1 MKYLSTI
8 IILIAFMAP
17 VKSQN
22 KMGFDLMIKTLI
34 SGDIDTLNGEA
45 VASMLNSGED
55 VVLLDARE
63 KQEFEVS
70 HIPNSRFV
78 GHESF
83 EIESLSGI
91 SKSDT
96 IVVYCSV
103 GKRSEDVARKI
114 AEAGYTNVYNYF
126 GGIFDW
132 TNRGFPVVNIHNE
145 KTSCVHPYSKVW
157 GIWVNN
163 LDKCYEPR

>member
-1 MKYLSTI
+1 MTSG
-8 IILIAFMAP
+8 
-17 VKSQN
+17 KSQN

-34 SGDIDTLNGEA
+34 TGDVDTLDGEA
-45 VASMLNSGED
+45 VSEMLSRGEQ
-55 VVLLDARE
+55 VALLDARE

-78 GHESF
+78 GHNDF
-83 EIESLSGI
+83 ELERLEGI

-103 GKRSEDVARKI
+103 GKRSEDIARKI
-114 AEAGYTNVYNYF
+114 SQAGYSNVYNYF

-132 TNRGFPVVNIHNE
+132 TNRGFPVVNTSNE

-163 LDKCYEPR
+163 LEKCYEPR